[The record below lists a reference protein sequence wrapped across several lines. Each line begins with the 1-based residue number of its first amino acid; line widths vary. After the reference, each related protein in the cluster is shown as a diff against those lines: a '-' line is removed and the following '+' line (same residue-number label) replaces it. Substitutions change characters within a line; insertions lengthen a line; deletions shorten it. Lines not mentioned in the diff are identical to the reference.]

1 MGTIF
6 FLLPSAVTTS
16 SNVVSLR
23 SNDPSLY
30 FPLLHTHLSHQLS
43 LHFYISSVAPLKT
56 QPNPPWGN
64 KPFFFLG
71 GVFSFVFPCPTF
83 LFLCCIT
90 SPGAL
95 PDTALLLYE
104 RAIEFILSKR
114 KPWSEIIWQDFFLS
128 VFASSSDGE
137 CCEGNLKKKK
147 VVTFFR
153 LIHFL
158 TDLCRAF
165 FHLFN

>member
-71 GVFSFVFPCPTF
+71 GVFSSVFPLSYF
-83 LFLCCIT
+83 SF
-90 SPGAL
+90 S
-95 PDTALLLYE
+95 LLYYIAWGFARHSPFVVRE
-104 RAIEFILSKR
+104 SHRVYSFQKKTMEWNNLARFFSLCFCLIFWWGMLRREFKEEKSCH
-114 KPWSEIIWQDFFLS
+114 FF
-128 VFASSSDGE
+128 
-137 CCEGNLKKKK
+137 
-147 VVTFFR
+147 
-153 LIHFL
+153 
-158 TDLCRAF
+158 
-165 FHLFN
+165 